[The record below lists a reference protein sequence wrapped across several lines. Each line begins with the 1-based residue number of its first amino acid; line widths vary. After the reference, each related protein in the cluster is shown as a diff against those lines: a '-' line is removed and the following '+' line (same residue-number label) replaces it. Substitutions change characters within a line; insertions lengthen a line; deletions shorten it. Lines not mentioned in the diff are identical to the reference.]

1 MLCWDFKE
9 PIVRKPDFFIVGAP
23 KSGTTAMNKYL
34 EQHPE
39 IFIPRGKEF
48 HFFGSDLKKSKRK
61 YIHDADRY
69 LSLFMKSQNE
79 KRIGEASV
87 MYLYSTMAPIEIK
100 RFNAAAQIIIML
112 RNPVDMLYS
121 FHSQLLYGGFE
132 DIVDFKGALD
142 AEEDRKQGKRIPQ
155 SALLLNALFYRDVAK
170 YSRQVQRYFE
180 VFSRETVHIIIF
192 DDFKRNT
199 GREYS
204 ETLRFLGVNL
214 DFQPKFEVI
223 NPNKRA
229 RSKLVTK
236 LYQRPPKLVRWPVR
250 ALIPLGIRRMLEE
263 KTRHFNTKYQRRSD
277 MDANLKESLKE
288 EFAPEIEKLSELLD
302 RDLTHWSRN

>member
-1 MLCWDFKE
+1 
-9 PIVRKPDFFIVGAP
+9 
-23 KSGTTAMNKYL
+23 
-34 EQHPE
+34 
-39 IFIPRGKEF
+39 
-48 HFFGSDLKKSKRK
+48 
-61 YIHDADRY
+61 
-69 LSLFMKSQNE
+69 
-79 KRIGEASV
+79 
-87 MYLYSTMAPIEIK
+87 
-100 RFNAAAQIIIML
+100 ML

-132 DIVDFKGALD
+132 DIVDFKAALD
-142 AEEDRKQGKRIPQ
+142 AEEDRKQGKRIPHGT
-155 SALLLNALFYRDVAK
+155 LLLNALFYRDVAK

-180 VFSRETVHIIIF
+180 VFSRENVHIIIF